1 MMRKHKGK
9 LAFLAVMATLV
20 AVAYV
25 ARGPILASV
34 GRMLV
39 HSEPLAKA
47 DAIVLLSGGTPERE
61 IAAADLYLA
70 GWAPR
75 VLTSR
80 FPEPASLRILL
91 LRGVR
96 AEPFFDRQQRYLRE
110 LGVPDEALE
119 PLRDEVQT
127 TEEEATQVA
136 AWARA
141 HGARRL
147 IVVTSNFHT
156 RRTSFIFKRAVRGQN
171 IEILAHAAG
180 GGDFNPDT
188 WWHSRIALRTGL
200 VELQKLV
207 FYRLRYW

>member
-1 MMRKHKGK
+1 MRRHRGK
-9 LAFLAVMATLV
+9 VVFLAVMATLV
-20 AVAYV
+20 AATYV
-25 ARGPILASV
+25 ARGPVLAGV
-34 GRMLV
+34 GRTLV
-39 HSEPLAKA
+39 LTEPLAKA

-80 FPEPASLRILL
+80 FPEPASLRVLQQ
-91 LRGVR
+91 RGVR
-96 AEPFFDRQQRYLRE
+96 AESFFDRQQRYLRE
-110 LGVPDEALE
+110 LGVPDEAVE

-127 TEEEATQVA
+127 TEQEATQVA

-141 HGARRL
+141 HNARRI

-156 RRTSFIFKRAVRGQN
+156 RRTSYIFKRAVRGQH

-180 GGDFNPDT
+180 GGDFDPDS
-188 WWHSRIALRTGL
+188 WWHSKIALRTGL